1 MDCPEC
7 TQLFTQSRTPRILTG
22 CGHSLCN
29 VCIERLHKDRKI
41 ACPIC
46 KASTNCESL
55 ASLPANLAILA
66 MQKIKEDQCNKHT
79 KQIEAYCNSDK
90 SLLCVSCLLEDGH
103 RTHDITSIE
112 KAAGKQREILRAGI
126 ISAIQVENSLI
137 KNQEDIDAL
146 REITENSYHGTVHD
160 FKELFGLIRKSID
173 DREAEIMKRMSEAL
187 DLELESLKDKE
198 TEGKRQL
205 EEVQKYKEEVSVAD
219 ADSDLEV
226 LKKISIRENM
236 TKAACSKVSGV
247 VHTKPFSQFTK
258 EVESNYLSKIIKDTF
273 ISKAKPAR
281 NPQPKPQDPVVPL
294 ALANA
299 AFSRDLRTTASKP
312 REEVPE
318 KPVRDEKPR
327 QNTIKS
333 AVISKTKRRAP
344 AFQTISLT
352 TEKGRLSVENEMTGD
367 KEWGEISSIFHD
379 DDNFSMKSIDLA
391 SLCRPYASSI
401 YVMGGFGDKGLLSIE
416 KYYANDDSWHKTCE
430 LLSSRTSFAV
440 ASQGDKILLLGGK
453 INGKRTETVEE
464 FNKNTNRAKFS
475 MINLTSKRSGL
486 GALSISNDIYAI
498 GGNDGK
504 PVRNVEQW
512 NGDQWLN
519 LPSMKCRRDEL
530 SVALGPELNIY
541 AIGGHGGSD
550 M

>member
-1 MDCPEC
+1 
-7 TQLFTQSRTPRILTG
+7 
-22 CGHSLCN
+22 
-29 VCIERLHKDRKI
+29 
-41 ACPIC
+41 
-46 KASTNCESL
+46 
-55 ASLPANLAILA
+55 
-66 MQKIKEDQCNKHT
+66 
-79 KQIEAYCNSDK
+79 
-90 SLLCVSCLLEDGH
+90 
-103 RTHDITSIE
+103 
-112 KAAGKQREILRAGI
+112 
-126 ISAIQVENSLI
+126 LI
-137 KNQEDIDAL
+137 KNQEDIDTL
-146 REITENSYHGTVHD
+146 REITENSYHGTVHE
-160 FKELFGLIRKSID
+160 FKELFALMRKAID
-173 DREAEIMKRMSEAL
+173 DREAELMKRMAEAL
-187 DLELESLKDKE
+187 DLELESLREKE
-198 TEGKRQL
+198 AEGKRQL

-219 ADSDLEV
+219 ADSDLDV
-226 LKKISIRENM
+226 LKKIGVREIM
-236 TKAACSKVSGV
+236 TKTACSKVSGV

-258 EVESNYLSKIIKDTF
+258 DVESNYLAKVIKDIF
-273 ISKAKPAR
+273 MSKTKPTR

-299 AFSRDLRTTASKP
+299 AFSRELRANSLKAQEP
-312 REEVPE
+312 PE
-318 KPVRDEKPR
+318 KPVRDERPR
-327 QNTIKS
+327 TNTIKA

-352 TEKGRLSVENEMTGD
+352 TEKGRLSVENETVD
-367 KEWGEISSIFHD
+367 KDWGEISSIFHD
-379 DDNFSMKSIDLA
+379 DDNYSMKSIDLA

-416 KYYANDDSWHKTCE
+416 KYDANEDSWQKASD
-430 LLSSRTSFAV
+430 LLSFRTSFAL
-440 ASQGDKILLLGGK
+440 ASQGDKVLLLGGK

-464 FNKNTNRAKFS
+464 FNRSTNRAKFS
-475 MINLTSKRSGL
+475 LINLTSKRSGL

-512 NGDQWLN
+512 NGEQWLN

>member
-7 TQLFTQSRTPRILTG
+7 CQLFNQSRTPRILTG
-22 CGHSLCN
+22 CGHSLCFI
-29 VCIERLHKDRKI
+29 CIERLHKDRKI
-41 ACPIC
+41 SCPIC
-46 KASTNCESL
+46 KAFTICESP
-55 ASLPANLAILA
+55 SMLPANLAILA
-66 MQKIKEDQCNKHT
+66 MQKVKEDQCSKHS
-79 KQIEAYCNSDK
+79 KQIEAYCNTDR

-126 ISAIQVENSLI
+126 LSAIQVENSLI
-137 KNQEDIDAL
+137 KNQEDIDTL
-146 REITENSYHGTVHD
+146 REITENSYHGTVHE
-160 FKELFGLIRKSID
+160 FKELFALMRKAID
-173 DREAEIMKRMSEAL
+173 DREAELMKRMAEAL
-187 DLELESLKDKE
+187 DLELESLREKE
-198 TEGKRQL
+198 AEGKRQL

-219 ADSDLEV
+219 ADSDLDV
-226 LKKISIRENM
+226 LKKIGVREIM
-236 TKAACSKVSGV
+236 TKTACSKVSGV

-258 EVESNYLSKIIKDTF
+258 DVESNYLAKVIKDIF
-273 ISKAKPAR
+273 MSKTKPTR

-299 AFSRDLRTTASKP
+299 AFSRELRANSLKAQEP
-312 REEVPE
+312 PE
-318 KPVRDEKPR
+318 KPVRDERPR
-327 QNTIKS
+327 TNTIKA

-352 TEKGRLSVENEMTGD
+352 TEKGRLSVENETVD
-367 KEWGEISSIFHD
+367 KDWGEISSIFHD
-379 DDNFSMKSIDLA
+379 DDNYSMKSIDLA

-416 KYYANDDSWHKTCE
+416 KYDANEDSWQKASD
-430 LLSSRTSFAV
+430 LLSFRTSFAL
-440 ASQGDKILLLGGK
+440 ASQGDKVLLLGGK

-464 FNKNTNRAKFS
+464 FNRSTNRAKFS
-475 MINLTSKRSGL
+475 LINLTSKRSGL

-512 NGDQWLN
+512 NGEQWLN